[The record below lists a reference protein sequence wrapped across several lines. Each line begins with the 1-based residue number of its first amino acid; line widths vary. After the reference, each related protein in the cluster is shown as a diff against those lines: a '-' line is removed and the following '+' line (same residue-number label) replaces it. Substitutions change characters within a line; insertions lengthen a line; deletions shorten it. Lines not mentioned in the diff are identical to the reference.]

1 MIIPLGLQFLSVFS
15 GVILMHEIALFV
27 EDYAHRLVIGTLLQ
41 RLSDEAIV
49 RVRLNWRSAVGGH
62 SKVVG
67 KFKDYLQ
74 DLDREGGLPDLI
86 VVATDANCYGL
97 NERSKQISETVMS
110 VLNVED
116 ILVMAIPD
124 PHVERWLLLDGE
136 AFNAVFG
143 HGCDAPDLKC
153 NRDEYK
159 RRLIHAIRRTGVTP
173 SLGGIEFA
181 EDLMLNMNIERAMQA
196 DRSLERFVRDIRQ
209 AFKRFCP

>member
-1 MIIPLGLQFLSVFS
+1 MR
-15 GVILMHEIALFV
+15 EIALFV

-41 RLSDEAIV
+41 RLSDEASV
-49 RVRLNWRSAVGGH
+49 RVNLNWRSAVGGH

-67 KFKDYLQ
+67 KFRDYLQ

-97 NERSKQISETVMS
+97 NDRSRQILETAMS
-110 VLNVED
+110 VPDVED
-116 ILVMAIPD
+116 ILIMAIPD

-136 AFNAVFG
+136 AFNTVFG
-143 HGCDAPDLKC
+143 RGCDAPDLKC

-159 RRLIHAIRRTGVTP
+159 RRLSHAIRKTGVTP

-181 EDLMLNMNIERAMQA
+181 EDVMQNMNIQRAMQA
-196 DRSLERFVRDIRQ
+196 DRSLERFVRDVRQ
-209 AFKRFCP
+209 AFNRLGV